1 MRRFGK
7 WIATWLAVVMVMGL
21 VGCGSQEVETT
32 QAMSEE
38 ATTETIQEEL
48 TMVRVGSLKGPTSM
62 GLVSLMDKSANGQ
75 TEGKYEF
82 RMETAA
88 DVVLAAMIKEELD
101 IALVPANVASVLYN
115 KTKGQVQVID
125 INTLGVLYVVAS
137 DDSIQTLQDLTGKTI
152 YLTGKGTSPDFVIR
166 YLLAEAGVENVT
178 LEFKSEATEVVNALA
193 ADPTAIGLLPQPFAT
208 VACVQNKN
216 FKTVLDLTKEWDALQ
231 GDGGSRLVT
240 GVTVVRKAFLEE
252 HEAEVQ
258 VFLKEHEASAAFAN
272 ENVAEA
278 AALVAAAGIIEKAPV
293 AEKAMPYC
301 NITYIDGAEMKEALE
316 GYLNVL
322 FEQDATSVGGALPGE
337 DFYYLG
343 N

>member
-1 MRRFGK
+1 
-7 WIATWLAVVMVMGL
+7 MGL
-21 VGCGSQEVETT
+21 V
-32 QAMSEE
+32 A
-38 ATTETIQEEL
+38 
-48 TMVRVGSLKGPTSM
+48 
-62 GLVSLMDKSANGQ
+62 LMDAVNQGEA
-75 TEGKYEF
+75 EGSYAF
-82 RMETAA
+82 QMETAA
-88 DVVLAAMIKEELD
+88 DVIMAAMIKGDLD
-101 IALVPANVASVLYN
+101 IALLPANVASILYN
-115 KTKGQVQVID
+115 KTKGAVQIID
-125 INTLGVLYVVAS
+125 VNTLGVLYVVGS
-137 DDSIQTLQDLTGKTI
+137 DDQIQKMEDLAGKTI
-152 YLTGKGTSPDFVIR
+152 YLTGKGTSPDFVLR
-166 YLLAEAGVENVT
+166 YLLEKYGVENVS
-178 LEFKSEATEVVNALA
+178 LEFKSEATEVVSALA

-272 ENVAEA
+272 EHVAEA

-316 GYLNVL
+316 GYLGAL